1 MTTTPLHPLSNSA
14 PTITKAGEFV
24 PKINVPFIVKDL
36 FKPGEVGMIAGAP
49 GLGKSTITAAIAAH
63 AAQGRNFG
71 GLSVSN
77 AVVIYYAAEDAYG
90 VLCRAHPY
98 MRDPAWNH
106 APFYVVH
113 GAPNLLDADAPGKI
127 ARFVS
132 TKQAEHGCDQ
142 ALVIFDTLNR
152 CIGEA
157 DENSSS
163 VMGTVVGNATSI
175 AQSTNSSVVIVH
187 HTGHANPDRP
197 RGSSAFHGNVDCLC
211 LLSKAAETG
220 SEKVALLNAVKQKN
234 GQKLPPLPFK
244 LSALEIGTDREGC
257 TATVP
262 MAIPMEPN
270 SFASDL
276 KHANDNG
283 KPSRI
288 GPERRKDIERVLTE
302 LAKSDPA
309 SFYSPTEI
317 AARSGSVFND
327 VRGSDSLRKA
337 VSRALE
343 ALVKAKKAE
352 RGQNGYRCAHPVST
366 AGVATADE

>member
-1 MTTTPLHPLSNSA
+1 MTTTPLHHQYNSA
-14 PTITKAGEFV
+14 PTITKAGEFR
-24 PKINVPFIVKDL
+24 PMINAPFVVKNL

-71 GLSVSN
+71 GLPVRN

-98 MRDPAWNH
+98 MRDPACAH
-106 APFYVVH
+106 APFYVIH
-113 GAPNLLDADAPGKI
+113 GAPNLLDPETPEKV

-132 TKQAEHGCDQ
+132 MKQAEHGCDQ

-163 VMGTVVGNATSI
+163 AMGAVVGSATSI
-175 AQSTNSSVVIVH
+175 AQTTNSAVVFVH
-187 HTGHANPDRP
+187 HVGNGNPDRP

-211 LLSKAAETG
+211 LLNKASVAG
-220 SEKVALLNAVKQKN
+220 SEKVVLLNAVKQKN
-234 GQKLPPLPFK
+234 AQELGALPFK
-244 LSALEIGTDREGC
+244 LSGLKIGTDSDGC
-257 TATVP
+257 TVTVP
-262 MAIPMEPN
+262 MATPMEPKA
-270 SFASDL
+270 FASAA
-276 KHANDNG
+276 KVAKAANDNG
-283 KPSRI
+283 KPSHDTN
-288 GPERRKDIERVLTE
+288 ERRADIERVLTE
-302 LAKSDPA
+302 LAKTDPG
-309 SFYSPTEI
+309 SFFSPTEI
-317 AARSGSVFND
+317 AARSGSVFNE

-343 ALVKAKKAE
+343 ALEKAGKAE
-352 RGQNGYRCAHPVST
+352 RGKKGYRST
-366 AGVATADE
+366 TANQAAAD